1 MLMSGMGELTAK
13 GHEGTFEG
21 DENVLY
27 LDFGGV
33 TYVSAFVKTH
43 QPLHLKWVHF
53 TVCEL

>member
-1 MLMSGMGELTAK
+1 MLMSGMGEWTAK

-33 TYVSAFVKTH
+33 TYVSVFVKTH